1 MIRLYILLC
10 LLPCL
15 LLTTPFTHAALLP
28 RLRVPFDLPGAVFHE
43 PETRSLNV
51 VPFKGLPGQSHHG
64 HRLHHTLSL
73 VKRLVE
79 DQGDMVEVTEEA
91 LQELLDQINRLH
103 DQVNGMMPSGAS
115 DRQPSQETDTSS
127 GDQSDR
133 LPGGSSGGPSGN
145 GQSEQLPEQE
155 AEAEAPE
162 SAGTPDSSVPPVVSD
177 PSVRPELPAPTD
189 ENVIPLESQPS
200 SAPDQAGSDG
210 QSQPGGTE
218 RQADSALAAPTGN
231 PTLIANDESPSPPNE
246 DLPEGQ
252 PDGDAP
258 GALTEPA
265 AVSGNRN
272 TLQSDDL
279 PNNAIVQPTGEA
291 EAPAETQYS
300 VAQDARPTE
309 APQNDNPSSDSGD
322 KGSGE
327 TSVLP
332 GGAFVE
338 SPEDILQTLSSDVAS
353 AEQTGDPAPEETQ
366 GSSPPDDGDDE
377 CVEDE
382 EVSGLPV
389 RRRNPNCTPGN
400 RQSASETTKNVP
412 AALSLV
418 ATTEIGL
425 AEVAATASELATFQP
440 ATEIALVSKSAEG
453 PAPALETE
461 ATSTPAIKVVD
472 SQQLGTPTPIAS
484 PPAVS
489 GQELPTTAQLSLL
502 QTSPSLRTLVFTS
515 VLTRSSTI
523 KTTKT
528 RTEIVN
534 AGEPTRSLKPPGHV
548 FKEDADAGAAFNKN
562 GKLAVEDD
570 DNENEPP
577 ETPLQRTPIPTE
589 VMTEITSLRTTRMAM
604 TTTISLSYWSTMSTP
619 EATQE
624 SAAPSLVPSGI
635 RGGNGTYDVTPT
647 TGFRTI
653 PRLTTSLAES
663 GGI

>member
-15 LLTTPFTHAALLP
+15 LLTAPFTHAALLP
-28 RLRVPFDLPGAVFHE
+28 RLKVPFDLPGAVFHA
-43 PETRSLNV
+43 PEIRSLNV

-91 LQELLDQINRLH
+91 LQELLDQISRLH

-115 DRQPSQETDTSS
+115 DRQPSQETGASS
-127 GDQSDR
+127 GDQSGQ
-133 LPGGSSGGPSGN
+133 LPGGSSGGSSGD
-145 GQSEQLPEQE
+145 GQPEQPPE
-155 AEAEAPE
+155 QSAEADVPE
-162 SAGTPDSSVPPVVSD
+162 SEGTPDSSVPPVVSD
-177 PSVRPELPAPTD
+177 PSVRPELPTPTD
-189 ENVIPLESQPS
+189 EDAIPLESQPPN
-200 SAPDQAGSDG
+200 APDQPGSDG
-210 QSQPGGTE
+210 QSQPKVTDS
-218 RQADSALAAPTGN
+218 QADSALPAPAGN
-231 PTLIANDESPSPPNE
+231 PTLTANDESPNPPSE
-246 DLPEGQ
+246 DLPEEK

-258 GALTEPA
+258 EALTEPA
-265 AVSGNRN
+265 AVSENKS
-272 TLQSDDL
+272 TLQSNDL

-291 EAPAETQYS
+291 EAPAETQS
-300 VAQDARPTE
+300 SLAQDARPTE
-309 APQNDNPSSDSGD
+309 AIQDDNPNSDLGD
-322 KGSGE
+322 QDSGE
-327 TSVLP
+327 TSALP

-338 SPEDILQTLSSDVAS
+338 SPEDVLQTLSSDVTS
-353 AEQTGDPAPEETQ
+353 AEQTGEPAPEETQ
-366 GSSPPDDGDDE
+366 GSSTPDDDDDE

-400 RQSASETTKNVP
+400 RQPTNESTEDAP

-418 ATTEIGL
+418 TTTERGL
-425 AEVAATASELATFQP
+425 AEVAATASELAIFQP
-440 ATEIALVSKSAEG
+440 TTEIALASKSAEG
-453 PAPALETE
+453 PAPALEIE
-461 ATSTPAIKVVD
+461 ATSTPTIKVVE
-472 SQQLGTPTPIAS
+472 SQQLGAPTLIAS

-489 GQELPTTAQLSLL
+489 GQESPATAKLSVL
-502 QTSPSLRTLVFTS
+502 QTSPNLRTLVFTS

-523 KTTKT
+523 KTTTT

-534 AGEPTRSLKPPGHV
+534 ASEPTRSLKPPGHV
-548 FKEDADAGAAFNKN
+548 FKEDAEAGAAFNKD

-570 DNENEPP
+570 DNENESP

-589 VMTEITSLRTTRMAM
+589 VMTETTPLRTTRMAM
-604 TTTISLSYWSTMSTP
+604 TTTISLSYRSTMSTP

-624 SAAPSLVPSGI
+624 SSVPSLVPSGI
-635 RGGNGTYDVTPT
+635 RGGNRTYDVTPT
-647 TGFRTI
+647 TGFRTM
-653 PRLTTSLAES
+653 PRLTASLAER

>member
-15 LLTTPFTHAALLP
+15 LLTAPFTHAALLP
-28 RLRVPFDLPGAVFHE
+28 RLKVPFDLPGAVFHE

-51 VPFKGLPGQSHHG
+51 VPFKGLPGQSRHG

-79 DQGDMVEVTEEA
+79 DQGDMVEVSEEA

-115 DRQPSQETDTSS
+115 DRQPSQEAGASS
-127 GDQSDR
+127 GDQSGQ
-133 LPGGSSGGPSGN
+133 LPGGSSGGSSGN
-145 GQSEQLPEQE
+145 GQSGQLPEQS
-155 AEAEAPE
+155 AEAEALE
-162 SAGTPDSSVPPVVSD
+162 SAGPPDSSVPPVVSD

-189 ENVIPLESQPS
+189 EDVIPLESRPPN
-200 SAPDQAGSDG
+200 APDQPDSDG
-210 QSQPGGTE
+210 QSQSEGID
-218 RQADSALAAPTGN
+218 RQADSALAAPAGN
-231 PTLIANDESPSPPNE
+231 PTLTANDESPNPPSE

-258 GALTEPA
+258 EALTELSN
-265 AVSGNRN
+265 VSGNRN

-279 PNNAIVQPTGEA
+279 PNNDIVRPTGEA
-291 EAPAETQYS
+291 EPPTETQSS

-309 APQNDNPSSDSGD
+309 APQDDNPSSDSGGQ
-322 KGSGE
+322 GSEG
-327 TSVLP
+327 TSALP

-338 SPEDILQTLSSDVAS
+338 SPEDVLQTLSSDVAS
-353 AEQTGDPAPEETQ
+353 AEQTGDPLLEETQ
-366 GSSPPDDGDDE
+366 GSSPPDDDDDE

-400 RQSASETTKNVP
+400 RPSASEPTKDVP
-412 AALSLV
+412 AALSPV
-418 ATTEIGL
+418 ATTERGL
-425 AEVAATASELATFQP
+425 VEVAATASELATFQP
-440 ATEIALVSKSAEG
+440 TTEIALVSKSAEE

-461 ATSTPAIKVVD
+461 ATLTPTIKVVD
-472 SQQLGTPTPIAS
+472 SQELGAPTLIAS
-484 PPAVS
+484 TPVVS
-489 GQELPTTAQLSLL
+489 GPESPTAAQLSVL
-502 QTSPSLRTLVFTS
+502 QTPPSLRTLVFTS

-523 KTTKT
+523 KATTT
-528 RTEIVN
+528 RTEIIN
-534 AGEPTRSLKPPGHV
+534 ANEPTRSPKPPGHV
-548 FKEDADAGAAFNKN
+548 FKEDADAGAAFNKD

-570 DNENEPP
+570 DNENESPG
-577 ETPLQRTPIPTE
+577 TPLQGTPIPTE
-589 VMTEITSLRTTRMAM
+589 VMTETTSLPTTRMAM
-604 TTTISLSYWSTMSTP
+604 TTTISLSYRSTMSTP

-624 SAAPSLVPSGI
+624 SAAPSLLPSGI

-647 TGFRTI
+647 TGFRTM
-653 PRLTTSLAES
+653 PRLTASLAER
-663 GGI
+663 GGM

>member
-1 MIRLYILLC
+1 MATRRVAFKRTNAYYIVYLIFYTQVDKMIRLYILLC

-15 LLTTPFTHAALLP
+15 LLTAPFAHAALLP
-28 RLRVPFDLPGAVFHE
+28 RLKVPFDLPGAVFHE

-115 DRQPSQETDTSS
+115 DRQPSQETGASS
-127 GDQSDR
+127 GDQSGQ
-133 LPGGSSGGPSGN
+133 LPGGSSGGSSGN
-145 GQSEQLPEQE
+145 GQSEHLPEQST
-155 AEAEAPE
+155 EAEAPE
-162 SAGTPDSSVPPVVSD
+162 SAGPPDSSVPPVVSD

-189 ENVIPLESQPS
+189 ETDEDAIPLESQPPNVP
-200 SAPDQAGSDG
+200 AQPDSDG
-210 QSQPGGTE
+210 QSQPEGTD
-218 RQADSALAAPTGN
+218 RQADSALAAPAGN
-231 PTLIANDESPSPPNE
+231 PTLTANDESPNPPNE

-258 GALTEPA
+258 ESLTEPA
-265 AVSGNRN
+265 AVSENRN

-279 PNNAIVQPTGEA
+279 PNNAIVQPTDEA
-291 EAPAETQYS
+291 EAPNETQSS

-309 APQNDNPSSDSGD
+309 APQDGNPSSDSGD
-322 KGSGE
+322 QGSEG
-327 TSVLP
+327 TSALP

-338 SPEDILQTLSSDVAS
+338 SPEDVLQTLSSDVAS
-353 AEQTGDPAPEETQ
+353 AEQTVNPLPEETQ
-366 GSSPPDDGDDE
+366 GSSPPDDDDDDE

-382 EVSGLPV
+382 EVSGLHV

-400 RQSASETTKNVP
+400 RPSASEPTKDVP
-412 AALSLV
+412 AALSPV
-418 ATTEIGL
+418 ATTERGL
-425 AEVAATASELATFQP
+425 VEVAATASELATFQP
-440 ATEIALVSKSAEG
+440 TTEIALASKSAEE

-461 ATSTPAIKVVD
+461 ATSTPTIKVVD
-472 SQQLGTPTPIAS
+472 SQQLGAPTLIAS
-484 PPAVS
+484 PSAVS
-489 GQELPTTAQLSLL
+489 GPESPTAAQLSVP

-523 KTTKT
+523 KATTT

-534 AGEPTRSLKPPGHV
+534 TNEPTRSPKPPGHV
-548 FKEDADAGAAFNKN
+548 FKEDADAGAAFNKD

-570 DNENEPP
+570 DNENELPG
-577 ETPLQRTPIPTE
+577 
-589 VMTEITSLRTTRMAM
+589 TS
-604 TTTISLSYWSTMSTP
+604 SVLS
-619 EATQE
+619 
-624 SAAPSLVPSGI
+624 
-635 RGGNGTYDVTPT
+635 RK
-647 TGFRTI
+647 R
-653 PRLTTSLAES
+653 RC
-663 GGI
+663 